1 MLNEYGLKVHTL
13 RFNLRVFASHLEERF
28 SNYNSLIH
36 TSPLFQTNISNW
48 TIDSNAILWT
58 GIGYSFTISTS
69 TKQVKGLELPFA
81 FGRCRCE
88 HTSCG
93 QKISP
98 TSETDNC

>member
-28 SNYNSLIH
+28 SNYNSLIY

-48 TIDSNAILWT
+48 TIDSNAVLWT
-58 GIGYSFTISTS
+58 GRGYSFTISTS
-69 TKQVKGLELPFA
+69 TKLVNGLELILSVPFA
-81 FGRCRCE
+81 FGRCHCE

-98 TSETDNC
+98 SK